1 MTEMRW
7 GGYSAGGHACIVAP
21 AIWPRL
27 LQRHKTAGMC
37 NAEPIQAR
45 KILALPSTKTCH
57 AFASLRPGRAD
68 LGLHLDRSQDAT
80 GQRTRRAVHR
90 LPLWSCRPGTFCLA
104 AAGPPVAHTPRR
116 SHSTRAGPGAMPVQ
130 PELCLLHARQRDPGQ
145 RSGCRGVFQC
155 QHLECIAGASH
166 PWAQA
171 CTQCARRQCSGPD
184 GSDDSVLAGATAGS
198 ARQLAR
204 SVVGAGR
211 NAVLFLREHAFC
223 IAAGPGL
230 QASPHQCLGHAGR
243 HAAAGGV
250 CTDRRSAMA
259 L

>member
-37 NAEPIQAR
+37 NAEPI
-45 KILALPSTKTCH
+45 
-57 AFASLRPGRAD
+57 
-68 LGLHLDRSQDAT
+68 
-80 GQRTRRAVHR
+80 RRAR
-90 LPLWSCRPGTFCLA
+90 SWLFQAPRLAMLLPLYALVVLIWGSTWIALKMQLGSVPVELSIAYRFGLA
-104 AAGPPVAHTPRR
+104 ALVLLPGCCWPASGAHPRR

-130 PELCLLHARQRDPGQ
+130 PELCLLHARQRDPDQ

-230 QASPHQCLGHAGR
+230 QASPHQCLGYAGR